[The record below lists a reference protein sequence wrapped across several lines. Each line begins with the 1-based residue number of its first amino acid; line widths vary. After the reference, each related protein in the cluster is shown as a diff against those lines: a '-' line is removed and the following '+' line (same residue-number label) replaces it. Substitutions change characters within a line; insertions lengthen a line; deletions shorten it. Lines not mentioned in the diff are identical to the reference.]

1 MIVGIKWKTRGNTMN
16 KSVMLVTVLSL
27 MNMTLFF
34 SKPADVKIVE
44 KTGKYNKGFE
54 LAKEKYDKLVNL
66 QDIKLLSDTKSKQ
79 RRIKDL
85 QGLIEHMKLNFVNAV
100 GKYVYPETKSSTFDD
115 NCLKKIFNTKISL
128 KDHHRDVVFAA
139 IYATQEFKNG
149 INKFASEL
157 NSVPAQLFDK
167 IIDYMRNDAVLA
179 SFNNYYTK
187 AVDALKAVGGAT
199 TGYPQKLNLDWLQEY
214 CTTKK

>member
-1 MIVGIKWKTRGNTMN
+1 
-16 KSVMLVTVLSL
+16 MLITVLSL
-27 MNMTLFF
+27 MNMSLVF
-34 SKPADVKIVE
+34 SKPADVKID
-44 KTGKYNKGFE
+44 KTGKHNKGYEFG
-54 LAKEKYDKLVNL
+54 KEKYDKLVNL
-66 QDIKLLSDTKSKQ
+66 QDIKLLSDKKSKQ
-79 RRIKDL
+79 QRIKDL
-85 QGLIEHMKLNFVNAV
+85 QGLIEHMKLNFVSAI
-100 GKYVYPETKSSTFDD
+100 GKYVYPETKSSTFDN
-115 NCLKKIFNTKISL
+115 NCLKKIYNTNIIVKG
-128 KDHHRDVVFAA
+128 HHRDVILAA

-167 IIDYMRNDAVLA
+167 IIDYIRNDAILA

-187 AVDALKAVGGAT
+187 ALDALKAVGGAT